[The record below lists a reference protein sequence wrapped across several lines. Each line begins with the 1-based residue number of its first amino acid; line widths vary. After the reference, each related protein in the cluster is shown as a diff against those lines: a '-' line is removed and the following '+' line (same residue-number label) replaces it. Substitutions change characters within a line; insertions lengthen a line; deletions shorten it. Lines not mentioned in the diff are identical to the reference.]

1 MGAEK
6 ASKPNTLTFNILRY
20 LRWVNFTYPK
30 PDKPLIFS
38 YLNFIHLNNFYC

>member
-6 ASKPNTLTFNILRY
+6 ALKLNTLNFSMLRC
-20 LRWVNFTYPK
+20 LRWVDFTYPK

-38 YLNFIHLNNFYC
+38 DLNLIHLNNFYC

>member
-6 ASKPNTLTFNILRY
+6 VPKLNTLNFSMLRY

-38 YLNFIHLNNFYC
+38 DLNLIHLNNFYC